1 MQPREFLK
9 SQTRVAHE
17 RVDRAFGRFDL
28 SQPIGYRCFLEAHHA
43 VLPGCEHLLSLS
55 DAETLL
61 PDWSNRLR
69 TGALEHD
76 LHAVGS
82 YPINDMGCPNPL
94 APPAAYGMLY
104 VLEGSR
110 IGGAVLASRL
120 PANSDA
126 IRQGATHYLRHGE
139 RLHLWASFITVL
151 NASPCMDDQ
160 MDAVLAS
167 ALHTFALF
175 EAAAESV
182 SIRQPHFQSI

>member
-9 SQTRVAHE
+9 SQTRIAHE

-43 VLPGCEHLLSLS
+43 VLPGCERVLSLS

-61 PDWSNRLR
+61 PDWSKRLR

-82 YPINDMGCPNPL
+82 YPINDMDCLNPL
-94 APPAAYGMLY
+94 APSAAYGMLY

-126 IRQGATHYLRHGE
+126 ICQGATHYLRHGE
-139 RLHLWASFITVL
+139 GLHLWSSFVAAF
-151 NASPCMDDQ
+151 NASSHVNDEI
-160 MDAVLAS
+160 DAVLAS
-167 ALHTFALF
+167 ALSTFGLF
-175 EAAAESV
+175 EAAANSV
-182 SIRQPHFQSI
+182 SVERPHFNLI